1 MNKQNK
7 AIIFVLL
14 SSLAF
19 SLMQLFVK
27 WAGPNI
33 PLFEKIFM
41 RNALILAGI
50 LLVMKKNN
58 IPLKIEKGTGWALLA
73 RCIAGYL
80 GVICYFYATQHMVL
94 GDASAIHKSSPIFVV
109 LFSSLLIGEKFSKQ
123 KIIPVLVGFIGV
135 MLIVKPSFDSTV
147 FPAMVAL
154 LGALGAALAYTIIS
168 YIGPRIASE
177 VIIFSFAAFSTF
189 ASIPF
194 FMNEFVVPKG
204 VELLALLGIGLF
216 GGLGQFFVT
225 YAYKLAKPGDISIY
239 SYSSI
244 LFSSLMGA
252 LFFREHPDTLS
263 YLGVVIILVT
273 GYWLFEVTRRER
285 KAPLKA

>member
-1 MNKQNK
+1 MNQQNK
-7 AIIFVLL
+7 AVLFMLL

-41 RNALILAGI
+41 RNALILVGM
-50 LLVMKKNN
+50 LLVMRKNK

-109 LFSSLLIGEKFSKQ
+109 VISSLLIGEKFSRN
-123 KIIPVLVGFIGV
+123 KILPVLIGFIGV
-135 MLIVKPSFDSTV
+135 MLIVKPSFDSSV
-147 FPAMVAL
+147 LPAMVAL

-177 VIIFSFAAFSTF
+177 VIILAFAAFSTI

-194 FMNEFVVPKG
+194 FINQFVVPQG
-204 VELLALLGIGLF
+204 TELFALLGIGLF

-244 LFSSLMGA
+244 IFSSMMGA
-252 LFFREHPDTLS
+252 MFFKEHPDMLS
-263 YLGVVIILVT
+263 YLGVAIILMT

-285 KAPLKA
+285 RAALKS